1 MSINS
6 LIKISAVVGFVVLIA
21 SCQEVGPNI
30 DLGGKRGA
38 GLVIDTAYSEAI
50 QAPETK
56 NVLIEDFTGIRCINC
71 PNAQQEL
78 MTIITANTSR
88 VIGISHHSLLQDE
101 AFSTTRV
108 SITSGIS
115 QKLEDLLVYPGFK
128 PNGAIDRANL
138 LPGTSLCYGYL
149 DWANLV
155 DIRKTIAAPVN
166 ITMDKNFSATSGDLT
181 IDVKMHYTQ
190 DENTPNKLTVFI
202 VEDSIVTA
210 QLLPNNTIDD
220 NYVHN
225 HVLRLAI
232 SDTLGDRLN
241 HDLKAGTTVRH
252 VYQNNISNKGLEYRH
267 LKVIAFVHRFVNSKE
282 ILQVKEIKIGD

>member
-1 MSINS
+1 MSINN
-6 LIKISAVVGFVVLIA
+6 LFKISAAVSLVVLIA

-30 DLGGKRGA
+30 DIGGKRGA
-38 GLVIDTAYSEAI
+38 GLIIDTAYSEPI
-50 QAPETK
+50 QTAETK

-78 MTIITANTSR
+78 LSIINANLGR

-101 AFSTTRV
+101 AFPTTRV
-108 SITSGIS
+108 NITSGIS

-128 PNGAIDRANL
+128 PNGAIDRASL

-149 DWANLV
+149 DWSNLV
-155 DIRKTIAAPVN
+155 DIRKTIPTPVN
-166 ITMDKNFSATSGDLT
+166 ITIDKTFSKTSGDLT
-181 IDVKMHYTQ
+181 LDVKMHYTQ
-190 DENTPNKLTVFI
+190 DENTPNKLTIFI

-210 QLLPNNTIDD
+210 QLLPNNTVDD

-232 SDTLGDRLN
+232 SDTLGDKLN
-241 HDLKAGTTVRH
+241 HDLIAGTTVRH
-252 VYQNNISNKGLEYRH
+252 VYKNNIANKGLAYHH
-267 LKVIAFVHRFVNSKE
+267 LKAIFLVHRFVNSKE
-282 ILQVKEIKIGD
+282 ILQVKEIEIED